1 MTLVEVAA
9 AGPRLGEMVAGV
21 SERGDR
27 LVLAQAGVPVAAL
40 VSLRDL
46 RSLEETVALL
56 SDRDC
61 VRLIFEGEDAIQR
74 GELLAGS
81 DLELLDP
88 SRRFVQPAMARAG
101 TAAVAAPDRWEL
113 VVSMPA
119 RRRLE
124 RMPGHLRDAV
134 VRFLFERLVAD
145 PARVGIELRGT
156 LSRRFA
162 APIETESVIYRLDS
176 VKQSVRVIEVL
187 HRGGLV
193 GQPMEPGRRW

>member
-1 MTLVEVAA
+1 MTTLDVAA
-9 AGPRLGEMVAGV
+9 AGARLAEMVGGV

-27 LVLAQAGVPVAAL
+27 VVLAQGGVPVAAL

-61 VRLIFEGEDAIQR
+61 VRFILEAEEAIQR
-74 GELLAGS
+74 GEMLAGS

-88 SRRFVQPAMARAG
+88 SGRFARPAMERAG
-101 TAAVAAPDRWEL
+101 TASVAAPDRWEL
-113 VVSMPA
+113 IVSVPA

-124 RMPGHLRDAV
+124 KLPGHVSDAV
-134 VRFLFERLVAD
+134 VRFLFERLVVD
-145 PARVGIELRGT
+145 PARMGVELRGT
-156 LSRRFA
+156 LSRRFCA
-162 APIETESVIYRLDS
+162 QVETEAVIYRLDS
-176 VKQSVRVIEVL
+176 VKQSIRVIEVF

-193 GQPMEPGRRW
+193 GQPMDAGRRW